1 MVYQLAAGA
10 RAFRRVL
17 TPLQRQAAATIRILL
32 VCYIGLALLM
42 TSTIRQTPLVDRVQ
56 MSVVLVDLIP
66 NGLLL
71 AIAVAYALGAARLA
85 SKGVLIQQ
93 AKLGEQAGP
102 VSVAKHEGSPPLA
115 CHPHRRRATGFR
127 LDPTACLAAPLC
139 SAGARADRRETARVR
154 LQQVQM
160 SRRSK
165 SG

>member
-1 MVYQLAAGA
+1 MAYQLAAGA

-56 MSVVLVDLIP
+56 MSVVRADLIP

-71 AIAVAYALGAARLA
+71 SIAVAYALGAVRLA

-93 AKLGEQAGP
+93 AKLGSRRILCLWQSTRARRLSRAIHIEDEP
-102 VSVAKHEGSPPLA
+102 LGSASIPQPAWQPL
-115 CHPHRRRATGFR
+115 FVQ
-127 LDPTACLAAPLC
+127 
-139 SAGARADRRETARVR
+139 RVR
-154 LQQVQM
+154 EQIGEKQ
-160 SRRSK
+160 RA
-165 SG
+165 